1 MLCQRTIC
9 HESNGCRV
17 VLEERLLTRHK
28 ATFNAPMGGDS
39 LPLDLSSMRKGQVRI
54 NSQASKDTGVW
65 AQLYKMHCIII
76 TTTEINRTKL
86 SNLDV
91 YGTVITM
98 DMFREDVRVHICR
111 RCGCYSKKARDDD
124 GSGCLELFSCS
135 R

>member
-65 AQLYKMHCIII
+65 AQLYKIAHLKAQAKAIAHA
-76 TTTEINRTKL
+76 KA
-86 SNLDV
+86 
-91 YGTVITM
+91 
-98 DMFREDVRVHICR
+98 
-111 RCGCYSKKARDDD
+111 KKRPT
-124 GSGCLELFSCS
+124 GI
-135 R
+135 